1 MLNKSLRIILA
12 SLVLIFI
19 TAFSCADKEE
29 VNCTVIQGKFL
40 ALAAELVSIQTNYT
54 APDFSN
60 GLDPAECT
68 SYSTWITTF
77 SGKIDEIITLAK
89 KGRSCAFVKDFV
101 KDQGYT
107 EEQLDQYIVDSEE
120 EIKSLKANLAS
131 YCN

>member
-1 MLNKSLRIILA
+1 MIMLTFTAILF
-12 SLVLIFI
+12 S
-19 TAFSCADKEE
+19 AFSCEDKEE

-40 ALAAELVSIQTNYT
+40 ALAAELLSIQTTYT

-60 GLDPAECT
+60 GLDPAECA

-77 SGKIDEIITLAK
+77 SGKINEIITLAK

-107 EEQLDQYIVDSEE
+107 EEQLDQYILDSEE